1 MENIFFFSNS
11 QFLNYALFFSLE
23 IIYYVVLF
31 VFFFFWTI
39 IYNNSKCFM
48 LNMREKEKS
57 ERERELAPFFR
68 FRCFSSSQLFI
79 LRMWVWVGSAHRY
92 TRAQLS
98 FRDDKLQSG
107 IKPSSQVG
115 AAFCDTQTKRN
126 ALRLEFQYRS
136 HWRGQQLVGASVSTR
151 GSIANV
157 STTGGM
163 CRAETQQ
170 CRRETSMSQAVVLF
184 ALLCFCAQ
192 IKITRNRE
200 SCKNEKRRDD

>member
-1 MENIFFFSNS
+1 MF
-11 QFLNYALFFSLE
+11 
-23 IIYYVVLF
+23 YVK
-31 VFFFFWTI
+31 
-39 IYNNSKCFM
+39 YERK
-48 LNMREKEKS
+48 RG
-57 ERERELAPFFR
+57 ERERERERTCSFLSFSLFF
-68 FRCFSSSQLFI
+68 FFSIVYIANVSLGGI
-79 LRMWVWVGSAHRY
+79 C
-92 TRAQLS
+92 AQLS

-115 AAFCDTQTKRN
+115 AAFCDTQKKRN